1 MASPCKPASWRTG
14 DGLGEKQ
21 KIGGVYPGCTAKL
34 LGAARKLG
42 EADFVLWGRE
52 GERFPCSPR
61 RNEAVPKKNASL
73 ESSMAKHYAFV
84 SCAAIAYI
92 KL

>member
-21 KIGGVYPGCTAKL
+21 KIGGVYPGCTSKL

-61 RNEAVPKKNASL
+61 RNEAALTNDACL
-73 ESSMAKHYAFV
+73 ESSVAKPHAFEPWT
-84 SCAAIAYI
+84 AIASK

>member
-21 KIGGVYPGCTAKL
+21 KIGGVYPGCTSKL
-34 LGAARKLG
+34 FRARKLG

-52 GERFPCSPR
+52 GERFPCSPG
-61 RNEAVPKKNASL
+61 RNEAALTNDACL
-73 ESSMAKHYAFV
+73 ESSVAKPHAFEPWT
-84 SCAAIAYI
+84 AIASK